1 MAPEYALRGQL
12 TEKADVY
19 SFGIVAME
27 IVSGRSTVK
36 KKGSADDV
44 PLINWVTMDL
54 LFGLV
59 DSRFT
64 LNLCVFNINYRR

>member
-1 MAPEYALRGQL
+1 MAPEYALRGHL
-12 TEKADVY
+12 TEKVDVY

-59 DSRFT
+59 DPRFT
-64 LNLCVFNINYRR
+64 LNLCVFNI

>member
-1 MAPEYALRGQL
+1 MAPEYALRGHL
-12 TEKADVY
+12 TEKVDVY

-64 LNLCVFNINYRR
+64 LNLCVFNI